1 IPAPLS
7 SLFFC
12 TCHPSPLSPG
22 TIMEQQGSYRETKLI
37 IEAAHLSLQ
46 RTDSP
51 RQQKEKNRSIG
62 IGICI
67 LIFFFN

>member
-1 IPAPLS
+1 
-7 SLFFC
+7 
-12 TCHPSPLSPG
+12 
-22 TIMEQQGSYRETKLI
+22 MEQQGSYRETKLI